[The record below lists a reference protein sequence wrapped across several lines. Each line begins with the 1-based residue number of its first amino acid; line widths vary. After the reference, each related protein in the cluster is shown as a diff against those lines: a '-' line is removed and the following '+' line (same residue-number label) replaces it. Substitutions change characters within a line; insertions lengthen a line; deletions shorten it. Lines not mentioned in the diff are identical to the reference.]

1 MSTLNETLIYAVY
14 YAPRG
19 RSRLYALGR
28 DIADRHLY
36 PTDLLV
42 GIIGAEGA
50 GKSTL
55 LRGMF
60 PGLELTNDDEGINFR
75 TAPLFDFDAQ
85 ARMGPHT
92 YHIDVRYEQAFH
104 QLWEIAEV
112 VTAAVRHGRRVIV
125 EHFDLLFAQLG
136 FNAHI
141 MLGIGEEV
149 VVARPNVFGPEPDA
163 IRDIAYRTVKYRKM
177 AHTAEDLT
185 SLVLSKQY
193 GYEIPVQHSDVKHG
207 FVIGFSRDPGIELSR
222 LEADVKR
229 AISQDLPVAPVDEN
243 HIRIGD
249 EVMLC
254 TGVRTHVK
262 STGQIE
268 SFRLLPR
275 LQVNPITGAH
285 LLVGIVGDATEEAGF
300 DRVLKVIG

>member
-1 MSTLNETLIYAVY
+1 MSSLSETLIYAVY

-19 RSRLYALGR
+19 RQRLYALGR
-28 DIADRHLY
+28 DIAQRHLY

-42 GIIGAEGA
+42 GIIGSEGS

-75 TAPLFDFDAQ
+75 SAPLFDFDPEHPL
-85 ARMGPHT
+85 GPHT
-92 YHIDVRYEQAFH
+92 YHIDARYEQAFH
-104 QLWEIAEV
+104 QIWELAAAV
-112 VTAAVRHGRRVIV
+112 MAAVRHGRRVIV
-125 EHFDLLFAQLG
+125 EHFDLLYEQLG
-136 FNAHI
+136 VNASVLI
-141 MLGIGEEV
+141 GVGEEV
-149 VVARPNVFGPEPDA
+149 LVARPNVFGPQPDA
-163 IRDIAYRTVKYRKM
+163 VRDIAFRTVRYRKM

-207 FVIGFSRDPGIELSR
+207 FVIGFPADPGIDLAGLQAEVAGR
-222 LEADVKR
+222 IAD
-229 AISQDLPVAPVDEN
+229 DLPVIPVDEN

-249 EVMLC
+249 EQMAC

-262 STGQIE
+262 STGQIQA
-268 SFRLLPR
+268 SAYCRNLRSTRSPAL
-275 LQVNPITGAH
+275 TCWSASS
-285 LLVGIVGDATEEAGF
+285 ATRWKRRGSTAC
-300 DRVLKVIG
+300 

>member
-19 RSRLYALGR
+19 RSRLYLLGR
-28 DIADRHLY
+28 DIAERHLL

-42 GIIGAEGA
+42 GIIGSEGS

-75 TAPLFDFDAQ
+75 TAPLFEFDPAQ
-85 ARMGPHT
+85 RMGPHT
-92 YHIDVRYEQAFH
+92 YHIDARYEQAFH
-104 QLWEIAEV
+104 QPWEIAEL

-125 EHFDLLFAQLG
+125 EHFDLLYSHLG

-141 MLGIGEEV
+141 MMGVGEEV

-163 IRDIAYRTVKYRKM
+163 IRDIAFRTLKYRKM
-177 AHTAEDLT
+177 AHTAEDLA

-207 FVIGFSRDPGIELSR
+207 FVIGFARDPGIDLAR
-222 LEADVKR
+222 LEADVK
-229 AISQDLPVAPVDEN
+229 ALIAQDLPVAPVDDS
-243 HIRIGD
+243 HIRIGS
-249 EVMLC
+249 EVMAC

-285 LLVGIVGDATEEAGF
+285 LLVGIVGDASEEAGF
-300 DRVLKVIG
+300 DRVLKVVG

>member
-1 MSTLNETLIYAVY
+1 MSTLDETLIYAVY

-19 RSRLYALGR
+19 RMRLYSLGR
-28 DIADRHLY
+28 DITARHLY

-42 GIIGAEGA
+42 GVIGAEGS

-75 TAPLFDFDAQ
+75 SAPLLAFDPVEK
-85 ARMGPHT
+85 MGPHT
-92 YHIDVRYEQAFH
+92 YHIDIRYEQAFH
-104 QLWEIAEV
+104 QLWELAEA
-112 VTAAVRHGRRVIV
+112 VTTAVKHGRRVIV
-125 EHFDLLFAQLG
+125 EHFDLLYGPLG

-141 MLGIGEEV
+141 LLGIGEEV

-177 AHTAEDLT
+177 AHSAEDLT

-193 GYEIPVQHSDVKHG
+193 GYEIPKHHSDVKHG
-207 FVIGFSRDPGIELSR
+207 FVIGFGSDPTIDVAR
-222 LEADVKR
+222 LEADVK
-229 AISQDLPVAPVDEN
+229 AMIAHDLPVSPVDDN

-249 EVMLC
+249 DVMIC

-268 SFRLLPR
+268 CFRLLPK
-275 LQVNPITGAH
+275 LQVNPITGAY
-285 LLVGIVGDATEEAGF
+285 LLVGIVGDVVQEAGF
-300 DRVLKVIG
+300 DRVLKIVG